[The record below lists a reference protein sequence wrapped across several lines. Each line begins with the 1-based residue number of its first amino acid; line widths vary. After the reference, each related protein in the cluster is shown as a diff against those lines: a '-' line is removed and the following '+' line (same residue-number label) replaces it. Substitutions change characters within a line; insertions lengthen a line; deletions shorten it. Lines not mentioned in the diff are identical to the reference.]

1 LDPAELAKRPE
12 FLTKDL
18 LEVVELEL
26 TGEQRPLQAE
36 IDSFLRAIAAGEA
49 VEVSGEDGRRALELA
64 DRIAAAIRSQA
75 W

>member
-1 LDPAELAKRPE
+1 
-12 FLTKDL
+12 
-18 LEVVELEL
+18 
-26 TGEQRPLQAE
+26 LQAE